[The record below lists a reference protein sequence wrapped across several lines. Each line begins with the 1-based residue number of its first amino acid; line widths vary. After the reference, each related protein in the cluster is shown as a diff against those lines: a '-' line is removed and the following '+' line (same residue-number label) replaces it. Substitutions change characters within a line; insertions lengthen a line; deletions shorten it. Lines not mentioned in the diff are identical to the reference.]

1 MNHDDHVRKAERI
14 RGSLRD
20 YLDQPNHAQARQA
33 LQYVE
38 ALIGDLKQKKSRE
51 TIDSRLRALIAHL
64 QRVEEEVMD
73 FRHSNLLI
81 GWCEDLRNTA
91 RNL

>member
-1 MNHDDHVRKAERI
+1 MNHEEHVRKAERM
-14 RGSLRD
+14 RGSLKD

-33 LQYVE
+33 MQHLDV
-38 ALIGDLKQKKSRE
+38 LIGDLKQKKSRE
-51 TIDSRLRALIAHL
+51 TIDSRLRTLIAHL

-73 FRHSNLLI
+73 FQHSNLLV
-81 GWCEDLRNTA
+81 GLCEDMRSSA